1 MVEISWFSVI
11 ERQLSVNSGNCL
23 IEFQFADLHNLPI
36 IPQCK
41 RRIEIGRM
49 EAHVE
54 LNGFQGKVTIHEP
67 VLRYPG
73 NPILTCHD
81 VNKVWGTDG
90 RLYTYT
96 VHNAGMAEVTGENGK
111 HQTIMLFRSHIA
123 DGRSVIGKAV
133 SDNGLN
139 SWRVDS
145 RPFLLPAAES
155 DLYAEGVD
163 INSVIESEAGGVE
176 DMRVNPV
183 GSGLYVLTYSA
194 YHEQIPDRV
203 KVMMALTRDFESVVR
218 YGPISEQDM
227 RNVVIFPEPD
237 RNKKWVAL
245 LRPNDKARE
254 VSGSGHIGG
263 SFAEICAGFAPSP
276 TGPWEIGNVILRSGH
291 GPSAFQAKIG
301 PGAPPIRTRYGWL
314 NIFHGVRSTMAGNP
328 YTLGVAFHDLE
339 DPTDPSKIRISA
351 KPLLMPSASDCSV
364 RETDYVHVL
373 NIVFCC
379 GALTGQ
385 DDTVAIYYS
394 GNDTVMNV
402 GLANIQIL
410 NEMCDVFRF
419 NPLTG
424 QHLYSL

>member
-1 MVEISWFSVI
+1 MGC
-11 ERQLSVNSGNCL
+11 R
-23 IEFQFADLHNLPI
+23 
-36 IPQCK
+36 
-41 RRIEIGRM
+41 

-54 LNGFQGKVTIHEP
+54 LNGFGGTVTINEP

-81 VNKVWGTDG
+81 VNKVWGDDA

-96 VHNAGMAEVTGENGK
+96 VHNAGMAEVTGANGK
-111 HQTIMLFRSHIA
+111 KQTIMLFRSHIA

-133 SDNGLN
+133 SGNGLN
-139 SWRVDS
+139 SWRVAP
-145 RPFLLPAAES
+145 RPFLLPAAEN
-155 DLYAEGVD
+155 DVYAEGVD
-163 INSVIESEAGGVE
+163 IDSVIEAEAGGVE
-176 DMRVNPV
+176 DIRVNPV

-203 KVMMALTRDFESVVR
+203 KVMMAVTKDFNTVVR

-237 RNKKWVAL
+237 RNKKWIAL
-245 LRPNDKARE
+245 LRPNDKEME
-254 VSGSGHIGG
+254 VPGSGHIRG
-263 SFAEICAGFAPSP
+263 SFVEICAGCAPSP
-276 TGPWEIGNVILRSGH
+276 TGPWEIGKVIMRSGH

-339 DPTDPSKIRISA
+339 DPTNPRKIRISA
-351 KPLLMPSASDCSV
+351 KPILKPGASDCLV
-364 RETDYVHVL
+364 RESDYVHVP
-373 NIVFCC
+373 NVVFSC

-402 GLANIQIL
+402 GLTNIQIL
-410 NEMCDVFRF
+410 NEMCNVFPL

-424 QHLYSL
+424 KHLYPLL

>member
-1 MVEISWFSVI
+1 MYRTQV
-11 ERQLSVNSGNCL
+11 
-23 IEFQFADLHNLPI
+23 
-36 IPQCK
+36 
-41 RRIEIGRM
+41 
-49 EAHVE
+49 HVE
-54 LNGFQGKVTIHEP
+54 LNGFKGTVTINEP

-73 NPILTCHD
+73 NPVLTCHD
-81 VNKVWGTDG
+81 VNKVWGTDS

-96 VHNAGMAEVTGENGK
+96 VHNAGMAKVTGANGK
-111 HQTIMLFRSHIA
+111 NQTIMLFRSHIA

-139 SWRVDS
+139 SWRVDP
-145 RPFLLPAAES
+145 RPFLLPATEN
-155 DLYAEGVD
+155 DVYAEGVNV
-163 INSVIESEAGGVE
+163 NSVIEYEAGGVE
-176 DMRVNPV
+176 DIRVNPV
-183 GSGLYVLTYSA
+183 GSDLYVLTYSA
-194 YHEQIPDRV
+194 YHQQIPDRV
-203 KVMMALTRDFESVVR
+203 KVMMAVTNDFRTVIR

-237 RNKKWVAL
+237 KNKTWRAL
-245 LRPNDKARE
+245 LRPNDKGRE

-263 SFAEICAGFAPSP
+263 SFGEICAGFAPSP
-276 TGPWEIGNVILRSGH
+276 TGPWEIGNVIMRSGH

-339 DPTDPSKIRISA
+339 DPTDTSKIRISA
-351 KPLLMPSASDCSV
+351 KPILMHSRSDCLV
-364 RETDYVHVL
+364 KETDYVHVP
-373 NIVFCC
+373 NVVFSC
-379 GALTGQ
+379 GALTGR
-385 DDTVAIYYS
+385 DDTVAIYYG

-410 NEMCDVFRF
+410 SEMCNVFRL

-424 QHLYSL
+424 KHLYSL

>member
-1 MVEISWFSVI
+1 M
-11 ERQLSVNSGNCL
+11 
-23 IEFQFADLHNLPI
+23 
-36 IPQCK
+36 
-41 RRIEIGRM
+41 GRT

-54 LNGFQGKVTIHEP
+54 LNGFEGIVTINEP

-96 VHNAGMAEVTGENGK
+96 VHNAGMAEVTGANGK
-111 HQTIMLFRSHIA
+111 NQTIMLFRSHIA

-139 SWRVDS
+139 RWMVDP
-145 RPFLLPAAES
+145 RTFLLPATEN
-155 DLYAEGVD
+155 DVYAEGVN
-163 INSVIESEAGGVE
+163 INSAIEAEAGGVE
-176 DMRVNPV
+176 DIRVNLV
-183 GSGLYVLTYSA
+183 GSDLYVLTYSA

-203 KVMMALTRDFESVVR
+203 KVMMAVTKDFKTVVR

-237 RNKKWVAL
+237 RNKTWRAL
-245 LRPNDKARE
+245 LRPNDKGME
-254 VSGSGHIGG
+254 IPGSGHIGG
-263 SFAEICAGFAPSP
+263 SFREICAGFAPSP
-276 TGPWEIGNVILRSGH
+276 TGPWEIGNVIMRSGH

-339 DPTDPSKIRISA
+339 DPTNPSKIRISA
-351 KPLLMPSASDCSV
+351 KPILMPSASDCLV
-364 RETDYVHVL
+364 RETDYVHVP
-373 NIVFCC
+373 NVVFSC
-379 GALTGQ
+379 GALTSQ
-385 DDTVAIYYS
+385 DNTVAIYYS

-410 NEMCDVFRF
+410 NEMCNVFRL

-424 QHLYSL
+424 EHLYSL